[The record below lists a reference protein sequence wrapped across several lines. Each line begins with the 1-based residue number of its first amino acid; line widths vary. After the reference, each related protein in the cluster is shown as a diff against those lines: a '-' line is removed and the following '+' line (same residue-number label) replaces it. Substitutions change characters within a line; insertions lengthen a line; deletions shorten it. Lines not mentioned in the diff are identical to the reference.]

1 MAGRNGVRGNNQSR
15 NAKVR
20 RRRVVIMGGAVG
32 AFLAAAAMATGSAVT
47 AAPAK
52 ADFEDLLDPIIQ
64 PVLTSLTD
72 SLAGFDPAAAT
83 DLTSW
88 TDSLLS
94 SLNSTDV
101 GAALPSTAEPAASA
115 AQSQADPTTG
125 TYDIPITVQ
134 EDTEPTVNATV
145 DGADTTL
152 LVDTGSSGLVI
163 PYTDLGSN
171 ILAQLESLLELGL
184 PTGIGESGYSGG
196 VDYIYLTYDNATV
209 DYGGALT
216 TTNTPIDVEIL
227 SWPTSLSSG
236 SPLDFQQFLA
246 DNDSTGILGIGDN
259 TAGPTESPL
268 EADGYDGVTVDIPG
282 SDGNGPDLI
291 VDPSNPFTAIATVDG
306 PATVDGAPTST
317 LYESINGGTPVQVSD
332 DVDSGGVYGTIPS
345 SLESGDSVPNDTEIS
360 VYDNSA
366 GTGTPLYSYDTGTDT
381 LGDSTAPTVVSG
393 TSIDSGVEP
402 YLEEPI
408 YIDYT
413 DDTLT
418 FDEPA
423 AMYGYAGGGSA

>member
-1 MAGRNGVRGNNQSR
+1 MAGRDGIRGNNQSR

-88 TDSLLS
+88 SDSLLS
-94 SLNSTDV
+94 SLNSLDV
-101 GAALPSTAEPAASA
+101 GAALPSTAEPAAGA
-115 AQSQADPTTG
+115 ALPASSDPTTG

-171 ILAQLESLLELGL
+171 ILAQLEGLLELGL

-246 DNDSTGILGIGDN
+246 DNDSNGILGIGDN

-268 EADGYDGVTVDIPG
+268 EADGFDGVTVDIPG

-291 VDPSNPFTAIATVDG
+291 VDPSNPFPAI
-306 PATVDGAPTST
+306 ATVDGAPTST
-317 LYESINGGTPVQVSD
+317 LYESINGGMPVQVSD
-332 DVDSGGVYGTIPS
+332 DVDSGGVFGTIPS
-345 SLESGDSVPNDTEIS
+345 TLESGSSVPSGTTIS
-360 VYDNSA
+360 VYDNAA
-366 GTGTPLYSYDTGTDT
+366 GTGTPLYTYQTGD
-381 LGDSTAPTVVSG
+381 LGNSGFDGPTVVTG
-393 TSIDSGVEP
+393 NSIDSGVEP

-408 YIDYT
+408 YIDYSNDMLSFDT
-413 DDTLT
+413 DTL
-418 FDEPA
+418 
-423 AMYGYAGGGSA
+423 SS